1 MHRPPPSSTLT
12 DPLFPHTTLFRS
24 NCPVRTR
31 QKRPAALTVPPSV
44 LAVASA
50 LALAEKVAT
59 CTKWRAVAAGFAA
72 VGLGGAEAVGGAFSP
87 PTMKRSSP
95 GLVRGG
101 LATGFAGLARGLE
114 GGRSAERLVGGR
126 VVTYGETYG
135 GCGII

>member
-87 PTMKRSSP
+87 STMKRLSP

-101 LATGFAGLARGLE
+101 EAHGVARLGGGKLGCGSWRGTE
-114 GGRSAERLVGGR
+114 GGEG
-126 VVTYGETYG
+126 
-135 GCGII
+135 